1 MRSTR
6 LLPTSR
12 LALFFVALTP
22 AFAAGA
28 CASRETV
35 AVAPMTT
42 STTAPPPAT
51 ATAVAPKEWKS
62 GGAGID
68 EVAMDTSV
76 DACTDFYEYACGNWI
91 KNTPI
96 PDDQSRWGRGQ
107 VLAEKNETKLK
118 EVLEGDMAS
127 GSAPGVAPSG
137 AYAKK
142 LGDYYASC
150 MDEAGIEK
158 AGSAPLRPYLAE
170 IATVH
175 DAASFTKAIAWFHD
189 HGLRM
194 FFDLDAEQDSK
205 DATQEI
211 AVISQGGLG
220 LPDRDYYLKDD
231 AKSKDI
237 QAKYLEHLERSFGLL
252 GEPAAKA
259 KADAATVMR
268 METELAKA
276 SMPRA
281 ERREPTK
288 RYHKVPVADLTTAAP
303 KFLWTD
309 YFRDVGQPQL
319 ASLNVEHMEF
329 VSAFAQFDGHW
340 PDVQTYMKWHVL
352 RQLTPY
358 LPKKFV
364 DEDFKMR
371 SALTGAPKILPRWKR
386 CVREIDKQMGE
397 ALAQPFVK
405 EKLGE
410 EGKADTRQM
419 VVDIEDSMRGE
430 LGEVGWMDPPSRQAA
445 LDKLG
450 KIANKIG
457 YPDTWRNYDSLA
469 IERGKYLE
477 NAVHGSV
484 FETHRQLGKIGKP
497 VDRGEWDMTPP
508 TVNAYYNASMNE
520 MVFPAGILQQPYYT
534 VGMKPWVAFGGIGM
548 VMGHELTHGFDD
560 EGRQFDGD
568 GNLREW
574 WTKGVSAEFDKRA
587 DCVKKQ
593 YDDYAVLGDV
603 HLNGKLTLGENL
615 ADLGG
620 VKLAYNAMERA
631 TAGVVDAP
639 AREPGGHS
647 FTKEQQ
653 FFLGFGQ
660 VWCGRIRDE
669 EQRMRVTVDPHSP
682 AKYRVNGPLSNFPPF
697 ATAFGCKEGAKMVR
711 PAADRCQVW

>member
-1 MRSTR
+1 MRQIR

-22 AFAAGA
+22 VFAAGA
-28 CASRETV
+28 CASSETV

-76 DACTDFYEYACGNWI
+76 DACADFYEYACGNWI

-107 VLAEKNETKLK
+107 VLAEKNETKLR

-127 GSAPGVAPSG
+127 SSAPGVAPSG

-175 DAASFTKAIAWFHD
+175 DPASFTKATAWFHD

-194 FFDLDAEQDSK
+194 FFDFDAEQDSK

-211 AVISQGGLG
+211 GVISQGGLG

-252 GEPAAKA
+252 GEPPARAT
-259 KADAATVMR
+259 ADAATVMR
-268 METELAKA
+268 METDLAKA

-319 ASLNVEHMEF
+319 ASLNVEHMAF

-352 RQLTPY
+352 RGLTPY
-358 LPKKFV
+358 LPKRFV

-386 CVREIDKQMGE
+386 DLQGPRDRARIGRADRPRPRPQGHDRAATTPPSSRANGTQDEIKGRTELIRREIKTTDSE
-397 ALAQPFVK
+397 YDR
-405 EKLGE
+405 EKLQERLAKLAGGVAQINVGAATETEMKERKALVEDALHATRAAIE
-410 EGKADTRQM
+410 EGIVPGGGTALIRATKAIDGLGLKATRR
-419 VVDIEDSMRGE
+419 SA
-430 LGEVGWMDPPSRQAA
+430 PPSSKR
-445 LDKLG
+445 
-450 KIANKIG
+450 
-457 YPDTWRNYDSLA
+457 RSSSS
-469 IERGKYLE
+469 R
-477 NAVHGSV
+477 
-484 FETHRQLGKIGKP
+484 P
-497 VDRGEWDMTPP
+497 VDRRERRDRRRCGRGQDHEVDRRQLRLQRRQGDLGRHVRRRDRRPHQGHPLGPP
-508 TVNAYYNASMNE
+508 E
-520 MVFPAGILQQPYYT
+520 RRIRRRPP
-534 VGMKPWVAFGGIGM
+534 P
-548 VMGHELTHGFDD
+548 DD
-560 EGRQFDGD
+560 RSHHRREERKEGR
-568 GNLREW
+568 RRW
-574 WTKGVSAEFDKRA
+574 R
-587 DCVKKQ
+587 
-593 YDDYAVLGDV
+593 
-603 HLNGKLTLGENL
+603 
-615 ADLGG
+615 
-620 VKLAYNAMERA
+620 
-631 TAGVVDAP
+631 
-639 AREPGGHS
+639 
-647 FTKEQQ
+647 
-653 FFLGFGQ
+653 
-660 VWCGRIRDE
+660 
-669 EQRMRVTVDPHSP
+669 SP
-682 AKYRVNGPLSNFPPF
+682 
-697 ATAFGCKEGAKMVR
+697 
-711 PAADRCQVW
+711 